1 MVEQHGE
8 RSRALTRPARG
19 CLLVMLLAGVVSPPA
34 HAQRQP
40 PSAIWGDRLRVE
52 LTAGP
57 EQTSQ
62 SIVGVL
68 RSADPARAI
77 LVTDD
82 GERHRVDLSAVHRTQ
97 RFRAGGCAGAS
108 GRIGCA
114 LVGAAVGVAAG
125 YATCRYMESCY
136 LRDSTGNGVLIL
148 SGVGGILGGIA
159 SSFFGHNRWEDV
171 RLVPLTSG

>member
-1 MVEQHGE
+1 MSNQHTWPL
-8 RSRALTRPARG
+8 ALTRPARG

-68 RSADPARAI
+68 RSADSARAI

-125 YATCRYMESCY
+125 YATCRYWKACY
-136 LRDSTGNGVLIL
+136 MNGNPDYSMVIL
-148 SGVGGILGGIA
+148 EGAGGILGGIA
-159 SSFFGHNRWEDV
+159 SFFFGHNRWEDV